1 MELAK
6 LTRKVSRLLLILG
19 LVFAVGV
26 AGYMLLGGLGT
37 GQAWSFLDAL
47 YMTVITLATVGYGE
61 THPLGPAGRIFTVF
75 LIIGGMT
82 VVSYG
87 VITITTLIAEGE
99 LQRLLRRG
107 RMDKDISKLKD
118 HYIVCGAGELGR
130 HILKEL
136 QDTRQPFVLIDKNA
150 ETVKKLY
157 SGEILFIQGDASE
170 DAILQQAGIE
180 KAFGIFCALP
190 EDKDN
195 LFVVLTA
202 SELNKHVRIISKRIE
217 DESEQKFFRAGADKT
232 ISTNKIGGLRMTS
245 EMLRPTT
252 ATFLDFMLRDKKN
265 IRFEDVEVGSEGL
278 AGKTLAETCLH
289 DKTGAMV
296 VAIRSKDGEIVYN
309 PKGNTRI
316 DSGSILVALGGVEQ
330 IEALRA
336 LSKK

>member
-1 MELAK
+1 MALFGIITAMELVE
-6 LTRKVSRLLLILG
+6 LTRKFSRLLLILG

-37 GQAWSFLDAL
+37 GQTWSFLDAL
-47 YMTVITLATVGYGE
+47 YMTVITLATV
-61 THPLGPAGRIFTVF
+61 F
-75 LIIGGMT
+75 LILGGMT

-99 LQRLLRRG
+99 LQRILRRG
-107 RMDKDISKLKD
+107 RMDNNISKLKE

-130 HILKEL
+130 HILQEL
-136 QDTRQPFVLIDKNA
+136 QNTRQPFVLIDKNA
-150 ETVKKLY
+150 ETIKKLCL
-157 SGEILFIQGDASE
+157 GEILFIEGDAAE
-170 DAILQQAGIE
+170 DAVLLQAGVE
-180 KAFGIFCALP
+180 KASGIFCALP

-202 SELNKHVRIISKRIE
+202 RELNKSVRIITKCIE
-217 DESEQKFFRAGADKT
+217 DESEQKFIRAGADKT

-245 EMLRPTT
+245 EMLRPAV

-265 IRFEDVEVGSEGL
+265 IRFEDVEVGAGGI

-296 VAIRSKDGEIVYN
+296 VAIKSREGEIVYN
-309 PKGNTRI
+309 PQGNTKI
-316 DSGSILVALGGVEQ
+316 EANCVLVALGGVEQ

-336 LSKK
+336 LVKK